1 MENDRPAPFVRRGAD
16 AFSERSEKDGNQ
28 MKNTGTIIDRE
39 AVFLIKYTLIIRRE
53 DARDAAG

>member
-1 MENDRPAPFVRRGAD
+1 
-16 AFSERSEKDGNQ
+16 